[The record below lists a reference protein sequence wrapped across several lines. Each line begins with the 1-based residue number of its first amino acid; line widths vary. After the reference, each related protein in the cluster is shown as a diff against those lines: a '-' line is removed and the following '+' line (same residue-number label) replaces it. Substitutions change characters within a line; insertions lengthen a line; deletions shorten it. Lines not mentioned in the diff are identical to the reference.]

1 MPHTA
6 WGAPIEP
13 TSTAKARR
21 YREGYEQVIEPRR
34 GQFIGNYAFL
44 WGQKQERTP
53 TWYGVFAPDGRL
65 TEAADVLQRIW
76 TGSWPSNRAPRLLG
90 MTLDGRRAT
99 EDVRLRA
106 GVEYAAVVEAGDP
119 EDDALSFEWIL
130 RRESEATQSGG
141 DVEVVPD
148 RVAFTSVRRGA
159 GKIELR
165 APAEPGAYRL
175 FVYVG
180 DGRGAVA
187 HANVPFL
194 VVGR

>member
-1 MPHTA
+1 MAVRPEEIASIIRQQIEGFDT
-6 WGAPIEP
+6 GA
-13 TSTAKARR
+13 
-21 YREGYEQVIEPRR
+21 V
-34 GQFIGNYAFL
+34 
-44 WGQKQERTP
+44 
-53 TWYGVFAPDGRL
+53 
-65 TEAADVLQRIW
+65 AAD
-76 TGSWPSNRAPRLLG
+76 TG
-90 MTLDGRRAT
+90 T
-99 EDVRLRA
+99 
-106 GVEYAAVVEAGDP
+106 VVEAGDP